1 MALDKDLV
9 LKTLDRNVRVEL
21 KAATYGKECS
31 DGKRNS
37 GSSKQKGT
45 EMKDGIKEKK
55 IMKLYEN
62 LNTEDTLTLSCI
74 ML

>member
-1 MALDKDLV
+1 MALDKDLI

-21 KAATYGKECS
+21 KAASFGKKFS

-37 GSSKQKGT
+37 GNSKQKGT

-55 IMKLYEN
+55 IMKLYKN
-62 LNTEDTLTLSCI
+62 LNTEDTLTLSWI
-74 ML
+74 IL